1 MRMSSLHKYIQT
13 QFNSEDEL
21 EQVVVENAEY
31 IFGPSSIY
39 LPKKLITTRDGF
51 GTIPD
56 GFAIDVASRQWFIV
70 EAELSKH
77 SVWSHIAPQVA
88 KQIIAA
94 NQSTTK
100 QLLIELVVEKLRD
113 NDILLEKF
121 FDEGIKEIDIRG
133 VLSEI
138 LSKKPVIGMPID
150 HISNDLKDWSATL
163 KVDVKLWIVRKYVE
177 FGNADN
183 IMYEIPEEYRPEIDT
198 TEETETSTSGIARYD
213 VTIDHLM
220 SVGLLSAG
228 DKLIMS
234 YKPKNGERK
243 EYEATVEDN
252 GSLTI
257 LGKSFSSP
265 SYAALLGIQDAGSD
279 RQTVNGWTSWRTSQG
294 LSLADLRTKYLTQ
307 TETTEK

>member
-1 MRMSSLHKYIQT
+1 MLISNQQKYIQT

-21 EQVVVENAEY
+21 EQVVVDNAEY

-56 GFAIDVASRQWFIV
+56 GFAIDIASRQWFIV

-88 KQIIAA
+88 KQIIAG

-100 QLLIELVVEKLRD
+100 QLLIELVVEKVRESDPL
-113 NDILLEKF
+113 IEKF

-138 LSKKPVIGMPID
+138 LSGKPVIGMPID

-163 KVDVKLWIVRKYVE
+163 KVNVKLWIVRKYVE
-177 FGNADN
+177 FGNAEN
-183 IMYEIPEEYRPEIDT
+183 IMYEIPEEYKPEIDT
-198 TEETETSTSGIARYD
+198 TEDAETSTSRIARYD
-213 VTIDHLM
+213 VTIDHLL
-220 SVGLLSAG
+220 SIGLLTVG
-228 DKLIMS
+228 DRLVMS

-243 EYEATVEDN
+243 EYEAIIEEN

-279 RQTVNGWTSWRTSQG
+279 RQTVNGWTSWRTMRG
-294 LSLADLRTKYLTQ
+294 RSLADLRTDYLNSQ
-307 TETTEK
+307 IADE